1 VIHSTAIIHPTVKL
15 GKNVSVGAFCLIDA
29 NVSIDDNTVLE
40 SHVVVKGKTSIGK
53 DNHIYQFASVG
64 EDCQD
69 KKYAGEPTELII
81 GDNNIIRE
89 SVTIHRGTVQDES
102 VTRIGSNNLLM
113 CFVHVAHDCVI
124 GDNSILATGATLAGH
139 VHIGNWVIMGGLTAA
154 HQFCHIGDHSF
165 IGGGA
170 IILADVPPFIMV
182 GNNGEPR
189 GINSEG
195 LKRRGFSSETIMQ
208 IKRAYKILFRNNYR
222 ATEAVEKLRELSGDT
237 QEVKFMADFVSRSS
251 RGIVR

>member
-1 VIHSTAIIHPTVKL
+1 MIHSTAIIHPSVKL
-15 GKNVSVGAFCLIDA
+15 GTNVSVGAFCLIGAD
-29 NVSIDDNTVLE
+29 VSIGDNTVLE
-40 SHVVVKGKTSIGK
+40 SHVVVKGKTTMGK
-53 DNHIYQFASVG
+53 GNHIYQFASVG

-69 KKYAGEPTELII
+69 KKYAGEPTELIM

-89 SVTIHRGTVQDES
+89 SVTIHRGTVQDKG
-102 VTRIGSNNLLM
+102 VTKIGSNNLLM

-139 VHIGNWVIMGGLTAA
+139 VRIGNWVIMGGLTAA

-170 IILADVPPFIMV
+170 IVLADVPPFVML
-182 GNNGEPR
+182 GNDSVPR

-195 LKRRGFSSETIMQ
+195 LRRRGFDNETIMQ
-208 IKRAYKILFRNNYR
+208 IKRSYKILYRNGNR
-222 ATEAVEKLRELSGDT
+222 AIEAVEKLKEFAGDN
-237 QEVKFMADFVSRSS
+237 QEVKQLADFVANSS
-251 RGIVR
+251 RGIIR